1 MKLILIFIML
11 PILSSC
17 SLKELPIEEQTTE
30 TEKAE
35 IKESINNDL
44 IEEKTEMINEL
55 PQSAKVKDWNLILVN
70 PELSLPENF
79 EVDLVE
85 VDNEQKIDK
94 RIVEA
99 WTDWKKEAEKA
110 GHQLFLASAYRD
122 IKRQKNNFNA
132 EVKQYRNEGMS
143 ENEAI
148 EKAKEYLTEPGHSE
162 HHTGLALDIVD
173 DEWIVSGRRLEKA
186 YEETASQ
193 KWMMETKADFGFIL
207 RYPEGKEDI
216 TKIEYEPWHFRY
228 VGPENARFIEK
239 NELSLEEYIDLIEE
253 AEN

>member
-1 MKLILIFIML
+1 MKLILVIIML
-11 PILSSC
+11 PILWSC
-17 SLKELPIEEQTTE
+17 SLEELPKEEQVEETKIEEAIDNNLSEEEEKIIKELPQT
-30 TEKAE
+30 
-35 IKESINNDL
+35 
-44 IEEKTEMINEL
+44 
-55 PQSAKVKDWNLILVN
+55 AKVNDWNLILVN
-70 PELSLPENF
+70 PEQSLPENF
-79 EVDLVE
+79 KVDLVE

-99 WTDWKKEAEKA
+99 WDNWKKEAEKA

-122 IKRQKNNFNA
+122 IERQKNNFNA

-173 DEWIVSGRRLEKA
+173 DEWIVSGGRLEKA

-228 VGPENARFIEK
+228 VGPESARFIEK
-239 NELSLEEYIDLIEE
+239 YELSLEEYIDLIKE